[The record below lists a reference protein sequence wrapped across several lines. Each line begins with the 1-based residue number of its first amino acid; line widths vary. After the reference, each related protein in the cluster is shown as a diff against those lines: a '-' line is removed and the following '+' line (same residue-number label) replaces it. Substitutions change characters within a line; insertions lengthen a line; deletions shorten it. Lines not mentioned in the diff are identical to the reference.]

1 MFIATLLISV
11 SSMLSAQLTYG
22 TTGLLHA
29 PSAEMQKDKTVMLGG
44 NFMNKEITPSYVV
57 LPYVQL
63 FFECYHFAVD
73 GSCLYLHPV

>member
-44 NFMNKEITPSYVV
+44 NFMNKEITPPTWY
-57 LPYVQL
+57 YHTYNY
-63 FFECYHFAVD
+63 FFECYHPAVD

>member
-44 NFMNKEITPSYVV
+44 NFVNKEITPPTWYYHTYNYFLNVTI
-57 LPYVQL
+57 LP
-63 FFECYHFAVD
+63 
-73 GSCLYLHPV
+73 